1 MITPCVTVRAA
12 RDMAP
17 HRLEDLDRLL
27 DRTGA
32 HVSSDGHALIAC
44 EETAAA
50 KQIAALARHLGA
62 IANTIY
68 QGEQQ

>member
-1 MITPCVTVRAA
+1 MITPCVNVRPAK
-12 RDMAP
+12 DMAP
-17 HRLEDLDRLL
+17 HRREVLDRFL
-27 DRTGA
+27 DRTSA
-32 HVSSDGHALIAC
+32 HVSSDGQALIAC
-44 EETAAA
+44 KENAAA